1 MRLFAWANVEQ
12 KSPCLAWPYLVQDV
26 EMPFCV
32 GEGAAEALPEALP
45 DAFEGDEDAVLVGVV
60 ELRKGAVVLVDAPV
74 SLPPRC
80 SAPAFVD
87 VFDTGGGM

>member
-1 MRLFAWANVEQ
+1 MLFAWANVEQ
-12 KSPCLAWPYLVQDV
+12 KSPCLAWLYLVQDV

-32 GEGAAEALPEALP
+32 GDGATDALLDEL
-45 DAFEGDEDAVLVGVV
+45 EGDEDAVLIGAV
-60 ELRKGAVVLVDAPV
+60 ELRKGAVVLLDAPV

-80 SAPAFVD
+80 SALALVD